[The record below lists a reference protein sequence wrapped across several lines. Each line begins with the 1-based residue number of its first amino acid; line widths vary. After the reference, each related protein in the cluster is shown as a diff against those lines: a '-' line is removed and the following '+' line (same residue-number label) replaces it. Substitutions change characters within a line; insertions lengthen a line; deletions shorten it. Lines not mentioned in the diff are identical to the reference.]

1 VKSNRVGK
9 KTSQENIERENITG
23 KLKKDVKKDH
33 CG

>member
-1 VKSNRVGK
+1 VLQK
-9 KTSQENIERENITG
+9 KTSQENIERERENITG